1 MAEVKKA
8 AAKPVAVA
16 KKVEVKAEPVKK
28 EEVKTEA
35 VKKAEPAKKAATAV
49 KKAATAV
56 KKAAP
61 AKKAATA
68 VKKVAAPKKAEAA
81 SVNVFV
87 QFDDRE
93 ITMAGLIERANEAYK
108 AAGHKDAAKKVDVY
122 VNVAEKMVYYVADDF
137 AGSFEA

>member
-28 EEVKTEA
+28 EETKTEA

-49 KKAATAV
+49 KKAAPA
-56 KKAAP
+56 KKAAAP
-61 AKKAATA
+61 AKKAETA
-68 VKKVAAPKKAEAA
+68 SA
-81 SVNVFV
+81 NVFV

-93 ITMAGLIERANEAYK
+93 ITMSGLIERANEAYK